1 MVSEQQYEE
10 DDVIIEGSDLH
21 KALTE
26 MGCMDFECT
35 PVLRSDY
42 PDDYENNVKIKPD
55 NDDSV
60 DVIKSV
66 DSSWISN
73 GVTSANTLEHLKLI
87 LNLEPLLDDHFLA
100 IEKMIT
106 TFPVVEEPR
115 MIKWLSVLM
124 PGSAL
129 TMLFFNKA
137 LRLSGAIALTSFA
150 SYTAYKKYTYSR
162 SKRQL
167 KNLIS
172 TQNDVFKL
180 HKKALK
186 IIKNDYKIQL
196 DYQRVHKKLVQHEV
210 YRLKRLQPMC
220 EYLLR
225 SIENCCTLFCKN
237 SRYLVDL
244 LPETTDINDMIT
256 KFEHNIFTIQGEI
269 TYESLKQLYYTYI
282 LVQSDM
288 MHVLA
293 LVYNAS
299 CQIEN
304 NIVSKLCHTI
314 NQLNNQ
320 LKSNQEKLKLTVD
333 EYLRPTLN
341 PVTKKYSDVVGSK
354 WKDLYLHVDLLSRK
368 LQLSY
373 DIVRSIL
380 DDIDERKRDEEN
392 DQFVELIN
400 QKINDAHNTIL
411 TAKNYS
417 EFNTLFINKFKN
429 SLTPVNTVNLDDVK
443 SADNEQDD
451 DDKYIK
457 IEYDTDPDIMDEV
470 FEAYIKEQY
479 LEPLYKNDDDEM
491 TAERVK
497 LDKLLEQNFM
507 AELKDVLFDKFKA
520 MSDRE
525 SKAILRKA
533 NKGNCQVDV
542 SLPPAPPPLPLVT
555 PINDNDINDKST
567 RTPIP
572 LPRTKKY
579 TNLDDEKCNQ
589 DEEDTEPRQRMSI
602 NINFEKIK
610 LPKFTTSEETFI
622 GSGENSDEELDNDD
636 KSI

>member
-1 MVSEQQYEE
+1 MHLLFQ
-10 DDVIIEGSDLH
+10 
-21 KALTE
+21 
-26 MGCMDFECT
+26 
-35 PVLRSDY
+35 
-42 PDDYENNVKIKPD
+42 NVKINSD
-55 NDDSV
+55 NDNSV
-60 DVIKSV
+60 DVIKNV

-73 GVTSANTLEHLKLI
+73 GKISANTLEHLKLI
-87 LNLEPLLDDHFLA
+87 LTLEPLLDDHFLA

-106 TFPVVEEPR
+106 KFPVVEEPR
-115 MIKWLSVLM
+115 MIKWLSILM

-150 SYTAYKKYTYSR
+150 SYTAYKAYNFSR
-162 SKRQL
+162 SKRKLQ
-167 KNLIS
+167 NLIA
-172 TQNDVFKL
+172 TQNNIFKL

-186 IIKNDYKIQL
+186 ILKNDYKIQL

-225 SIENCCTLFCKN
+225 SIETCCNLFCKN

-244 LPETTDINDMIT
+244 LPETTDVHDMIT
-256 KFEHNIFTIQGEI
+256 KFEHNIFTINGEI
-269 TYESLKQLYYTYI
+269 TYQSLKQLYYTYI

-293 LVYNAS
+293 LVYNS
-299 CQIEN
+299 SSSIKN
-304 NIVSKLCHTI
+304 NIESKLCHTI
-314 NQLNNQ
+314 NQLNIQ

-354 WKDLYLHVDLLSRK
+354 WKDLYLHVDLLSKK

-392 DQFVELIN
+392 DQLVELID

-429 SLTPVNTVNLDDVK
+429 SLTPNNTLNLDDIK
-443 SADNEQDD
+443 PHDNEQDE
-451 DDKYIK
+451 DDKFINIK
-457 IEYDTDPDIMDEV
+457 YDSDPDIMDEV

-479 LEPLYKNDDDEM
+479 LEPLYQNDNDEM

-507 AELKDVLFDKFKA
+507 AELTDVLFDKFIA

-533 NKGNCQVDV
+533 NKDNCQVDV

-555 PINDNDINDKST
+555 PINDNNFNDKST

-579 TNLDDEKCNQ
+579 TNSDDKKNDQ
-589 DEEDTEPRQRMSI
+589 DDEDTEPAQRMSI

-610 LPKFTTSEETFI
+610 LSKFTTCEETFI
-622 GSGENSDEELDNDD
+622 GSGENSDEEVDKDD